1 MHKLTLD
8 IFDNNPFNDLKYV
21 KERLAKDGV
30 KISPYR
36 DIVDEEDYLEM
47 LPGMLAQQEEFE
59 RIIKERNLKISI
71 EEFSTS
77 VHYCRF

>member
-1 MHKLTLD
+1 MHKLKLD

-21 KERLAKDGV
+21 KKRLAKDVV

-47 LPGMLAQQEEFE
+47 LPGMLAQQEEF
-59 RIIKERNLKISI
+59 
-71 EEFSTS
+71 STS
-77 VHYCRF
+77 VRYCRF